1 MEVPAAG
8 AVLLVEV
15 LTVVVVLVPALTVVV
30 VVVLV
35 LVVLELVVL
44 VRSEFHV
51 ANSMMRDTV
60 HVARVL

>member
-8 AVLLVEV
+8 AVLLVGV
-15 LTVVVVLVPALTVVV
+15 ALLVGVVLTVVV

-35 LVVLELVVL
+35 LVVLVVL

-60 HVARVL
+60 HVARAL